1 MKLVVKVLMPSSAIF
16 VVYFTILNNNNI
28 YNFCVA
34 LFSGVHKEVSWCF
47 TPSQPVPLYQ
57 GDLVYVNNFCIALFS
72 GVHKL
77 AALYGISTT
86 KNKFSEKE
94 KKCWKPVQ
102 ESNKYMTTTKCVCR
116 RK

>member
-1 MKLVVKVLMPSSAIF
+1 MPSSAIF

-77 AALYGISTT
+77 AALYDISTT

-94 KKCWKPVQ
+94 KKMLETC
-102 ESNKYMTTTKCVCR
+102 S